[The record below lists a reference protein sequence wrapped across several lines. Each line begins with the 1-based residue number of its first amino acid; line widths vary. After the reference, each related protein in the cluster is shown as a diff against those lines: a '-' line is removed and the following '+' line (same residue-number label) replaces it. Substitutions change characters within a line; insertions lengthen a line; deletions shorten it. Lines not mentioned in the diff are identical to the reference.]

1 MLILKYLDGCNNV
14 TELIQGF
21 RLEGQVSL
29 VFNYQKSQPFQT
41 YLSEMSTPEVKHYMW
56 CMLRAVEHLSR
67 QGVMHRDI
75 KPANFLY
82 DKNSKSGLLIDFG
95 LSELEVNANYIPLK
109 HQEDATVERIA
120 HL

>member
-1 MLILKYLDGCNNV
+1 
-14 TELIQGF
+14 
-21 RLEGQVSL
+21 
-29 VFNYQKSQPFQT
+29 
-41 YLSEMSTPEVKHYMW
+41 
-56 CMLRAVEHLSR
+56 
-67 QGVMHRDI
+67 MHRDI

>member
-1 MLILKYLDGCNNV
+1 
-14 TELIQGF
+14 
-21 RLEGQVSL
+21 
-29 VFNYQKSQPFQT
+29 
-41 YLSEMSTPEVKHYMW
+41 MSTTEVKHYMW

-67 QGVMHRDI
+67 RGVMHRDI

-95 LSELEVNANYIPLK
+95 LSELEVNASYVPLK